1 MSPSSQIT
9 IRRAEAAD
17 AAAVARLLHDFN
29 TEFGDPT
36 PGVAAL
42 TERAGEMIAAE
53 EMIVMLAGEGP
64 EGLAQL
70 RLRPS
75 VWSGALDAYLE
86 EVYVAPAHRGEG
98 SAARCSSPC
107 SRLLARREPPASTSA
122 QARPTPLRSGST
134 RAAASA
140 TSSTGR
146 RCSST
151 NVTCDPGLFAARS
164 VYLSEAQGID
174 SAWSVTSPSARRRS
188 RAPARE
194 PVRRHQKTA
203 SNRRLPWA
211 HRHPLPL
218 DPFPVRGHLA
228 GTRSWRRSCCA
239 VTPTLPPRSFAKS
252 SSAA

>member
-17 AAAVARLLHDFN
+17 AAEVARLLHDFN

-86 EVYVAPAHRGEG
+86 EVYVAPAHRGRGIGRALLE
-98 SAARCSSPC
+98 SVLEVAR
-107 SRLLARREPPASTSA
+107 
-122 QARPTPLRSGST
+122 
-134 RAAASA
+134 
-140 TSSTGR
+140 
-146 RCSST
+146 
-151 NVTCDPGLFAARS
+151 
-164 VYLSEAQGID
+164 AQGATRID
-174 SAWSVTSPSARRRS
+174 LGTS
-188 RAPARE
+188 E
-194 PVRRHQKTA
+194 TDTA
-203 SNRRLPWA
+203 AIGLYESCGFSNLE
-211 HRHPLPL
+211 H
-218 DPFPVRGHLA
+218 G
-228 GTRSWRRSCCA
+228 
-239 VTPTLPPRSFAKS
+239 AKMLFYERDL
-252 SSAA
+252 

>member
-9 IRRAEAAD
+9 IRRAEATD

-86 EVYVAPAHRGEG
+86 EVYVAPAHRGRGIGRALLE
-98 SAARCSSPC
+98 SVLEVAR
-107 SRLLARREPPASTSA
+107 
-122 QARPTPLRSGST
+122 
-134 RAAASA
+134 
-140 TSSTGR
+140 
-146 RCSST
+146 
-151 NVTCDPGLFAARS
+151 
-164 VYLSEAQGID
+164 AQGATRID
-174 SAWSVTSPSARRRS
+174 LGTS
-188 RAPARE
+188 E
-194 PVRRHQKTA
+194 TDTA
-203 SNRRLPWA
+203 AIGLYESCGFSNLE
-211 HRHPLPL
+211 H
-218 DPFPVRGHLA
+218 G
-228 GTRSWRRSCCA
+228 
-239 VTPTLPPRSFAKS
+239 AKMLFYERDL
-252 SSAA
+252 

>member
-1 MSPSSQIT
+1 MTPTPQIT

-86 EVYVAPAHRGEG
+86 EVYVAPAHRGRGIGRVLLE
-98 SAARCSSPC
+98 SVLEVAR
-107 SRLLARREPPASTSA
+107 
-122 QARPTPLRSGST
+122 
-134 RAAASA
+134 
-140 TSSTGR
+140 
-146 RCSST
+146 
-151 NVTCDPGLFAARS
+151 
-164 VYLSEAQGID
+164 AQGATRID
-174 SAWSVTSPSARRRS
+174 LGTS
-188 RAPARE
+188 E
-194 PVRRHQKTA
+194 TDTA
-203 SNRRLPWA
+203 AIGLYESCGFSNLE
-211 HRHPLPL
+211 H
-218 DPFPVRGHLA
+218 G
-228 GTRSWRRSCCA
+228 
-239 VTPTLPPRSFAKS
+239 AKMLFYERDL
-252 SSAA
+252 

>member
-86 EVYVAPAHRGEG
+86 EVYVAPAHRGRGIGRALLE
-98 SAARCSSPC
+98 SVLEVAR
-107 SRLLARREPPASTSA
+107 
-122 QARPTPLRSGST
+122 
-134 RAAASA
+134 
-140 TSSTGR
+140 
-146 RCSST
+146 
-151 NVTCDPGLFAARS
+151 
-164 VYLSEAQGID
+164 AQGATRID
-174 SAWSVTSPSARRRS
+174 LGTS
-188 RAPARE
+188 E
-194 PVRRHQKTA
+194 TDTA
-203 SNRRLPWA
+203 AIGLYE
-211 HRHPLPL
+211 
-218 DPFPVRGHLA
+218 
-228 GTRSWRRSCCA
+228 SCGF
-239 VTPTLPPRSFAKS
+239 SKHGAKMLFYERDL
-252 SSAA
+252 

>member
-86 EVYVAPAHRGEG
+86 ELYVAPAHRGRGIGRALLE
-98 SAARCSSPC
+98 SVLEVAR
-107 SRLLARREPPASTSA
+107 
-122 QARPTPLRSGST
+122 
-134 RAAASA
+134 
-140 TSSTGR
+140 
-146 RCSST
+146 
-151 NVTCDPGLFAARS
+151 
-164 VYLSEAQGID
+164 AQGATRID
-174 SAWSVTSPSARRRS
+174 LGTS
-188 RAPARE
+188 E
-194 PVRRHQKTA
+194 TDTA
-203 SNRRLPWA
+203 AIGLYESCGFSNLE
-211 HRHPLPL
+211 H
-218 DPFPVRGHLA
+218 G
-228 GTRSWRRSCCA
+228 
-239 VTPTLPPRSFAKS
+239 AKMLFYERDL
-252 SSAA
+252 

>member
-75 VWSGALDAYLE
+75 VWSGARDAYLE
-86 EVYVAPAHRGEG
+86 EVYVAPAHRGRGIGRALLE
-98 SAARCSSPC
+98 SVLEVAR
-107 SRLLARREPPASTSA
+107 
-122 QARPTPLRSGST
+122 
-134 RAAASA
+134 
-140 TSSTGR
+140 
-146 RCSST
+146 
-151 NVTCDPGLFAARS
+151 
-164 VYLSEAQGID
+164 AQGATRID
-174 SAWSVTSPSARRRS
+174 LGTS
-188 RAPARE
+188 E
-194 PVRRHQKTA
+194 TDTA
-203 SNRRLPWA
+203 AIGLYESCGFSNLE
-211 HRHPLPL
+211 H
-218 DPFPVRGHLA
+218 G
-228 GTRSWRRSCCA
+228 
-239 VTPTLPPRSFAKS
+239 AKMLFYERDL
-252 SSAA
+252 

>member
-86 EVYVAPAHRGEG
+86 EVYVAPAHRGRGIGRALLESVLEVARARG
-98 SAARCSSPC
+98 ATRIDLGTSETDTAAI
-107 SRLLARREPPASTSA
+107 
-122 QARPTPLRSGST
+122 
-134 RAAASA
+134 
-140 TSSTGR
+140 
-146 RCSST
+146 
-151 NVTCDPGLFAARS
+151 GLYESCGF
-164 VYLSEAQGID
+164 
-174 SAWSVTSPSARRRS
+174 
-188 RAPARE
+188 
-194 PVRRHQKTA
+194 
-203 SNRRLPWA
+203 SNLE
-211 HRHPLPL
+211 H
-218 DPFPVRGHLA
+218 G
-228 GTRSWRRSCCA
+228 
-239 VTPTLPPRSFAKS
+239 AKMLFYERDL
-252 SSAA
+252 

>member
-86 EVYVAPAHRGEG
+86 EVYVAPAHRGRGIGRALLE
-98 SAARCSSPC
+98 SVLEVAR
-107 SRLLARREPPASTSA
+107 
-122 QARPTPLRSGST
+122 
-134 RAAASA
+134 
-140 TSSTGR
+140 
-146 RCSST
+146 
-151 NVTCDPGLFAARS
+151 
-164 VYLSEAQGID
+164 AQGATRID
-174 SAWSVTSPSARRRS
+174 LGTS
-188 RAPARE
+188 E
-194 PVRRHQKTA
+194 TDTA
-203 SNRRLPWA
+203 AIGLYESCGFSNLE
-211 HRHPLPL
+211 H
-218 DPFPVRGHLA
+218 G
-228 GTRSWRRSCCA
+228 
-239 VTPTLPPRSFAKS
+239 AKMLFYERDL
-252 SSAA
+252 

>member
-1 MSPSSQIT
+1 MTPTPQIT

-86 EVYVAPAHRGEG
+86 EVYVAPAHRGRGIGRALLE
-98 SAARCSSPC
+98 SVLEVAR
-107 SRLLARREPPASTSA
+107 
-122 QARPTPLRSGST
+122 
-134 RAAASA
+134 
-140 TSSTGR
+140 
-146 RCSST
+146 
-151 NVTCDPGLFAARS
+151 
-164 VYLSEAQGID
+164 AQGATRID
-174 SAWSVTSPSARRRS
+174 LGTS
-188 RAPARE
+188 E
-194 PVRRHQKTA
+194 TDTA
-203 SNRRLPWA
+203 AIGLYESCGFSNLE
-211 HRHPLPL
+211 H
-218 DPFPVRGHLA
+218 G
-228 GTRSWRRSCCA
+228 
-239 VTPTLPPRSFAKS
+239 AKMLFYERDL
-252 SSAA
+252 